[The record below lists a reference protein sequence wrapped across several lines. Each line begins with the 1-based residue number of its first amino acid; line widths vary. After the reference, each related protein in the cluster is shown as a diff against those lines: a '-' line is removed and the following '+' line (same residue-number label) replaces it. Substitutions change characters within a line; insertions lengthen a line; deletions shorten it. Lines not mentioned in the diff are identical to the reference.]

1 MSTDLSMPLSHD
13 HRNETAPSTKE
24 YLAFKLGS
32 EEYGMDILHVQE
44 IRSYEV
50 PTKLPNAAGYIK
62 GVVNLRGIIV
72 PIVDLRMRFQLDRV
86 AYNDLTV
93 VVVVALG
100 NQVWGLVV
108 DAVSDVI
115 ELAPSQIKAL
125 PDFTSAVDSDYLT
138 GMGSVDQRMVI
149 LLDAPRLLAGLDT
162 REGLLV
168 V

>member
-1 MSTDLSMPLSHD
+1 MNTSTLASQHGQAA
-13 HRNETAPSTKE
+13 APQE
-24 YLAFKLGS
+24 FLAFKLGS

-44 IRSYEV
+44 IRSYEP
-50 PTKLPNAAGYIK
+50 PTKLPNASSFIK

-72 PIVDLRMRFQLDRV
+72 PIVDMRLRFSLEHV

-100 NQVWGLVV
+100 DKVWGLVV

-115 ELAPSQIKAL
+115 ELSPAQIKPL
-125 PDFTSAVDSDYLT
+125 PDFSSAVDSDYLT

-149 LLDAPRLLAGLDT
+149 LLDAPKLLAGMDT
-162 REGLLV
+162 RDVLALPSF
-168 V
+168 

>member
-1 MSTDLSMPLSHD
+1 MTTDLTLS
-13 HRNETAPSTKE
+13 PSRDLRADDASATKE
-24 YLAFKLGS
+24 FLAFKLGS

-44 IRSYEV
+44 IRSYEA
-50 PTKLPNAAGYIK
+50 PTKLPNAADFIK

-72 PIVDLRMRFQLDRV
+72 PIVDLRLRFQLERV

-100 NQVWGLVV
+100 NKVWGLVV

-149 LLDAPRLLAGLDT
+149 LLDAPRLLAGLDV
-162 REGLLV
+162 RESALA
-168 V
+168 